1 MVCIGAPEYSSKLA
15 LNGATE
21 IHLLEKRE
29 DALQLVTEMSAGD
42 VILVKASRAEK
53 FEELALSISAE
64 ISRLIKPSSEIDEEE
79 ER

>member
-1 MVCIGAPEYSSKLA
+1 M
-15 LNGATE
+15 
-21 IHLLEKRE
+21 
-29 DALQLVTEMSAGD
+29 QLVAEMSAGD

-64 ISRLIKPSSEIDEEE
+64 ISRLIKPSSEIDEEV